1 MAYENLCLYCF
12 EDNGGQEVCPHCGR
26 DARAAVPQVQLL
38 PGTLLYNERF
48 LVGRALGQDASG
60 IVYAA
65 LDTKRGVKIRIREY
79 LPRDSARRLNSG
91 EVVPEPGQEDA
102 FEAGMKKLR
111 ASVEGVEDPGKRHFF
126 FEESGT
132 GYIAQRKAAGGADG
146 AEGDEEKRGP
156 NMALVVGVAAALV
169 LAVAVGVIMLV
180 NFLTNR
186 TDTKAEA
193 PQTSSEDI
201 WSPPESPTPT
211 PFAEATF
218 GTITDPEQSWK
229 DFTNPDLNG
238 DNSDYATPTPV
249 PTAESGFSTDK
260 TINAS
265 SSATEIKNLQKLLT
279 NLGWLASGNVTG
291 VYDNATKQAVK
302 DAQQYIN
309 DTYAFTPKLSVDG
322 VAGPKTLAW
331 LVKVDLVAK
340 PTPTPAPIT
349 PNPTQAQQ
357 VIDENSSK
365 EEIKYIQSQ
374 LAILGLMDADQVDGT
389 YGKAT
394 RAAVLYFQQRVNDLQ
409 GYDALPETGTADA
422 TTIAYLEYYVKWW
435 QDKQSQTPAPSATA
449 TVAPTIPSEG
459 EVIDESSPAA
469 SIKAVQEML
478 IALGYL
484 NGTADGSYGT
494 KTYAAVKSFQNFINI
509 QHGNVV
515 SVTGKTDEVTR
526 NYLEY
531 YYDNLTAPTPTP
543 TAALGAPAI
552 TVTGAE
558 TQANG
563 IYYVGTSGAKITWS
577 ATGADS
583 YALALQDAAG
593 TIVRKMESTK
603 STSLD
608 FPQSYLTSSGTFTFT
623 VIAIPAGGSASTGQR
638 ASVSLQMAGAQAT
651 ATPTAV
657 PTATPTAAPSPT
669 PASLKP
675 EITVTGAQGY
685 QDSIY
690 QIGADGAVISWTSNG
705 AGAYS
710 LYVTDENNNIL
721 SSQKNTAI
729 TSYQLEASGMQAGKI
744 YTFSVVAIPAGG
756 VEKDGEYSSVR
767 LTLASGVGV
776 TPEPTATSAADIE
789 APVITV
795 TGQLGERDGIY
806 WVGNDAITVSWSA
819 AGHVRAYSVYLKNAQ
834 GAVLKQEQETSET
847 SLSVN
852 PTAMTAGQPYEV
864 EVVAIPAGGTEA
876 EGTSASIAVQLYA
889 GETAAPT
896 VTPVGTV
903 EAPVITVA
911 DYMDFADGVYYAG
924 TAGLSFSWSA
934 AGSVASYN
942 LIITGSDGA
951 TLVDT
956 QGVTKTSGTL
966 GSSGMAKGV
975 LYTLTVTAVPEGGTT
990 ADGKSASVQM
1000 AVYEQQEVGTPAITV
1015 TGAAA
1020 EENGG
1025 YWVGS
1030 DDIVISWSADN
1041 AASYDATVEKSDGT
1055 SRSLLTGST
1064 DTSLTVKA
1072 SDFLEGVT
1080 YRVTVTAIP
1089 AGGTAADGKSASV
1102 LLAKQVVTPEIGTPV
1117 LSVSG
1122 AASQE
1127 NGVYY
1132 AGTQDLTVS
1141 WSADNAAMYGVY
1153 LLDSGNNV
1161 INSEQ
1166 NTGKT
1171 SLTLK
1176 PENMTVGE
1184 TYTITVIA
1192 IPDGGAEKDGKSAS
1206 VQLLRPQ
1213 QEVPEVGTP
1222 QISVTGQAGEQDG
1235 VYLVGDSSIGVSW
1248 SADKAAA
1255 YSVYVYDG
1263 SGGLVNSSEK
1273 TSDTA
1278 ITLKPSS
1285 FAEGE
1290 TYKLTVVA
1298 IPAGGEEAD
1307 GKSASVSFMVQ
1318 AQEVPEVGTP
1328 SITVSGYVDYANE
1341 TYYKGD
1347 GDLALSWYADNAATY
1362 RAILTDADGSTVLDT
1377 NSTTETSATLS
1388 SNKLA
1393 EGEVYTLTVYAAPAG
1408 GSSSDVKSASVMI
1421 ALEVAAE
1428 TQPPV
1433 ADYVDKNSDA
1443 ATITA
1448 MQTALYNLG
1457 WLSADAVAEKGT
1469 FGPLTRQ
1476 AVYDFQTYIATE
1488 GINPE
1493 IEIIDPADENASVD
1507 GGTLTTLY
1515 DATNP
1520 VTKP

>member
-12 EDNGGQEVCPHCGR
+12 EDNGGQDVCPHCGR

-91 EVVPEPGQEDA
+91 EVVPESGQEDT

-126 FEESGT
+126 FEENGT
-132 GYIAQRKAAGGADG
+132 GYIAQRKASGGMAGE
-146 AEGDEEKRGP
+146 EGDEEKRGP

-201 WSPPESPTPT
+201 WTPPESPTPT
-211 PFAEATF
+211 PYAEATF
-218 GTITDPEQSWK
+218 GTITDPEQSWM
-229 DFTNPDLNG
+229 DFTNPDLKG
-238 DNSDYATPTPV
+238 DNTDYATPTPV

-265 SSATEIKNLQKLLT
+265 SSTSEIKNLQKLLT

-291 VYDNATKQAVK
+291 VYDSATKQAVK

-309 DTYAFTPKLSVDG
+309 DTYAFSPKLSVDG

-365 EEIKYIQSQ
+365 EEIKYIQGQ
-374 LAILGLMDADQVDGT
+374 LAILGLMDANQIDGV
-389 YGKAT
+389 YGNTT

-435 QDKQSQTPAPSATA
+435 QDKQSQTAAPSATPTA
-449 TVAPTIPSEG
+449 APTLPSDG

-484 NGTADGSYGT
+484 NGTADGSYGS
-494 KTYAAVKSFQNFINI
+494 KTYAAVKSFQNFINV

-531 YYDNLTAPTPTP
+531 YYDNLTEPTPTP
-543 TAALGAPAI
+543 TAALGAPTI
-552 TVTGAE
+552 TVAGAA

-563 IYYVGTSGAKITWS
+563 VYYVGTSGAKIAWS

-583 YALALQDAAG
+583 YALALQDDAG
-593 TIVRKMESTK
+593 TVVRKMESTK

-638 ASVSLQMAGAQAT
+638 ASVSLQIESAQAT
-651 ATPTAV
+651 ATPTA
-657 PTATPTAAPSPT
+657 APTAAPSPT

-685 QDSIY
+685 QDGIY
-690 QIGADGAVISWTSNG
+690 QISADGAVISWTSSG

-710 LYVTDENNNIL
+710 LYVTDENDEIL

-729 TSYQLEASGMQAGKI
+729 TSYQLEASGMQAGKV
-744 YTFSVVAIPAGG
+744 YTFSVLAIPTGG
-756 VEKDGEYSSVR
+756 AEKDGEYSSVR

-776 TPEPTATSAADIE
+776 TPEPTATPAVDVE
-789 APVITV
+789 APVISV

-806 WVGNDAITVSWSA
+806 WVGDEAITVSWSA

-834 GAVLKQEQETSET
+834 GAVLKQEQETNQT

-864 EVVAIPAGGTEA
+864 EVVAIPEGGSETE
-876 EGTSASIAVQLYA
+876 GKSASVDIQLYA
-889 GETAAPT
+889 GETAEPT
-896 VTPVGTV
+896 QTPVGTV
-903 EAPVITVA
+903 ETPVVTVTG
-911 DYMDFADGVYYAG
+911 YEDFADGVYYAG
-924 TAGLSFSWSA
+924 SDGLSFSWSA
-934 AGSVASYN
+934 AGSVASYD
-942 LIITGSDGA
+942 LIITGSDGS

-956 QGVTKTSGTL
+956 KGVTKTSGTL
-966 GSSGMAKGV
+966 GFSSMTRGV
-975 LYTLTVTAVPEGGTT
+975 LYTLTVTAVPEGGTS

-1000 AVYEQQEVGTPAITV
+1000 AVYEQQEVGTPSIAV

-1041 AASYDATVEKSDGT
+1041 AASYDVTVEKSDGT

-1064 DTSLTVKA
+1064 DTSLTVQA
-1072 SDFLEGVT
+1072 ADFLDGVT

-1102 LLAKQVVTPEIGTPV
+1102 LLARQASTPEVGTPV

-1132 AGTQDLTVS
+1132 AGTESLTVS
-1141 WSADNAAMYGVY
+1141 WSADNAAKYGVY
-1153 LLDSGNNV
+1153 LLDSSNKV

-1166 NTGKT
+1166 NTDKT

-1176 PENMTVGE
+1176 PENMAVGE
-1184 TYTITVIA
+1184 TYTITVIS
-1192 IPDGGAEKDGKSAS
+1192 IPDGGEEKDGKSAS
-1206 VQLLRPQ
+1206 VQLMRPAQ
-1213 QEVPEVGTP
+1213 QVPEVGTP
-1222 QISVTGQAGEQDG
+1222 QISVSGQAGEQNG
-1235 VYLVGDSSIGVSW
+1235 VYLVGEDSIGVSW
-1248 SADKAAA
+1248 SADNAAA

-1273 TSDTA
+1273 TEDTG
-1278 ITLKPSS
+1278 TS
-1285 FAEGE
+1285 FNPTSFSEGQ

-1307 GKSASVSFMVQ
+1307 GKSASVSFLRE
-1318 AQEVPEVGTP
+1318 AQEAPVVGTP
-1328 SITVSGYVDYANE
+1328 MITVSGYVGYVNE

-1347 GDLALSWYADNAATY
+1347 DNLTLSWSADNAASY
-1362 RAILTDADGSTVLDT
+1362 RAILTDSSGSTVLDT
-1377 NSTTETSATLS
+1377 DTTTETSASLT
-1388 SNKLA
+1388 SNKLV
-1393 EGEVYTLTVYAAPAG
+1393 EGEIYTLTVYAAPAG

-1433 ADYVDKNSDA
+1433 ADYIDKNSDA
-1443 ATITA
+1443 TAITA

-1476 AVYDFQTYIATE
+1476 AVYDYQTYVATE

-1493 IEIIDPADENASVD
+1493 ITIIDPVDENATVD
-1507 GGTLTTLY
+1507 AGTLTTLY

-1520 VTKP
+1520 VAKPQG